1 MVNDVTLDAISI
13 DTDGRLFF
21 EVNDQ
26 GVLRSYEFNLSIDD
40 LHTLA
45 RYAINAA
52 RDQIT
57 AARDRINGGSTVLR
71 ALDARDLP

>member
-1 MVNDVTLDAISI
+1 MRDVKLDAISI
-13 DTDGRLFF
+13 DTTGRLFF
-21 EVNDQ
+21 EVNDE
-26 GVLRSYEFNLSIDD
+26 GVLRSYEFDLSISD

-52 RDQIT
+52 RD
-57 AARDRINGGSTVLR
+57 RIMGGSTILR

>member
-1 MVNDVTLDAISI
+1 MNDVKLDAISI
-13 DTDGRLFF
+13 DTTGRLFF

-26 GVLRSYEFNLSIDD
+26 GTLRSYEFDLSISD

-52 RDQIT
+52 RDRIT
-57 AARDRINGGSTVLR
+57 GGSTILR

>member
-1 MVNDVTLDAISI
+1 MMDVKLDAISI

-21 EVNDQ
+21 EVNDG
-26 GVLRSYEFNLSIDD
+26 GVLRSYEFDLSISD

-52 RDQIT
+52 RDRL
-57 AARDRINGGSTVLR
+57 AGGSTILR
-71 ALDARDLP
+71 ALDSRDLP

>member
-1 MVNDVTLDAISI
+1 MDVKLDAISI

-21 EVNDQ
+21 EVNDG
-26 GVLRSYEFNLSIDD
+26 GVLRSYEFDLSISD

-52 RDQIT
+52 RDRIT
-57 AARDRINGGSTVLR
+57 GGSTILR